1 MLYPF
6 IVTYLFSGKTACI
19 LRFSP
24 QISSALI
31 LDFSCSIGVQVHFRV
46 AALLCVGSLF
56 CFCTLEGCETRLI
69 VSVFCKSVDSLFATP
84 FPRWYDYA
92 SQAVVG
98 FYLFCCLVFNT
109 ILLVMG
115 PLSLNEII
123 SPYFDFIFSNLCT
136 DL

>member
-6 IVTYLFSGKTACI
+6 IVIYLFSGKTACI

-24 QISSALI
+24 QISSAVI
-31 LDFSCSIGVQVHFRV
+31 LDLSCSIGVQVHFRL

-56 CFCTLEGCETRLI
+56 CFRTLEGCETRLI
-69 VSVFCKSVDSLFATP
+69 ASVFCKSVATP

-98 FYLFCCLVFNT
+98 FYLFCRLVFNT

-115 PLSLNEII
+115 TLSLNEII